1 MAKLLVVKLN
11 QFSDEPEGRR
21 CGVLYV
27 HVCCTS
33 GASKLSITSHLLGFP
48 ERIYSWRGM
57 LVIYL
62 AIQPN
67 CTSLCIV
74 STAKN

>member
-1 MAKLLVVKLN
+1 MAKLLVVKLK

-33 GASKLSITSHLLGFP
+33 GARENIFMAWHARDLLSDS
-48 ERIYSWRGM
+48 
-57 LVIYL
+57 
-62 AIQPN
+62 A
-67 CTSLCIV
+67 
-74 STAKN
+74 

>member
-27 HVCCTS
+27 HVLYFWC
-33 GASKLSITSHLLGFP
+33 K
-48 ERIYSWRGM
+48 
-57 LVIYL
+57 
-62 AIQPN
+62 
-67 CTSLCIV
+67 
-74 STAKN
+74 

>member
-33 GASKLSITSHLLGFP
+33 GASKLSIASHLRTGVSP
-48 ERIYSWRGM
+48 ESMSMAWHARVLLSDS
-57 LVIYL
+57 
-62 AIQPN
+62 A
-67 CTSLCIV
+67 
-74 STAKN
+74 